1 MNSKEREFLEKLDKE
16 YFGRRSKVASW
27 ILMGVWI
34 VLLTIACSIPAQDVM
49 LGNNDGD
56 KVFELLPFSIA
67 IASSFAVS
75 ASVSPYRTYV
85 EQAKDSLGSVIV
97 LLQYHPVNLMQIQ
110 REKVKY
116 QLLFLSKLAVYC
128 LIVQLVSAYIVLKE
142 ITWFNFVYVLVF
154 AFVLPAIYEILV
166 SRIKVKYLYG
176 V

>member
-1 MNSKEREFLEKLDKE
+1 MNTKEREFLEKLDRE

-49 LGNNDGD
+49 LGSNDGD

-75 ASVSPYRTYV
+75 TSVSPYRTYV
-85 EQAKDSLGSVIV
+85 EQTKDSLGSVIV

-110 REKVKY
+110 KEKVKY
-116 QLLFLSKLAVYC
+116 QLRFLSKLVAYC
-128 LIVQLVSAYIVLKE
+128 MIVQLVSAYIVLKE
-142 ITWFNFVYVLVF
+142 ITWFNFVYVFIF
-154 AFVLPAIYEILV
+154 AFVLPAIYEILM
-166 SRIKVKYLYG
+166 SWIKAKYLYG
-176 V
+176 E

>member
-1 MNSKEREFLEKLDKE
+1 MA
-16 YFGRRSKVASW
+16 G
-27 ILMGVWI
+27 
-34 VLLTIACSIPAQDVM
+34 
-49 LGNNDGD
+49 
-56 KVFELLPFSIA
+56 
-67 IASSFAVS
+67 AVS

-85 EQAKDSLGSVIV
+85 EQTKDSLGNVIA

-116 QLLFLSKLAVYC
+116 QLRFLSKLVVYC